1 MEPTSVHSSAPSA
14 GGPAPATPGE
24 AGGRG
29 AGDGAARLAEQGR
42 APARPLKEGADNHET
57 AQGGDAPSRARVQ
70 KAVEEA
76 NAALRHLDFHLEMS
90 VERGRDEVVTRV
102 VNDQTG
108 KVVRTIPREDVL
120 DMARSLQETGG
131 GALLDTRG

>member
-1 MEPTSVHSSAPSA
+1 
-14 GGPAPATPGE
+14 
-24 AGGRG
+24 
-29 AGDGAARLAEQGR
+29 
-42 APARPLKEGADNHET
+42 
-57 AQGGDAPSRARVQ
+57 VQ